1 MTNLNNQVK
10 SITKDNNDLKEQIKN
25 KKLQHKILEKKENNE
40 DYNFIQ
46 KLKDYVLI
54 IQENSCIKQNET
66 KLKSKDTLTFS

>member
-40 DYNFIQ
+40 DYDFIQ

>member
-25 KKLQHKILEKKENNE
+25 KK
-40 DYNFIQ
+40 DYDFIQ